1 MRDWLVLRLKPQLEK
16 RAADNVI
23 AQGAEFYFPRALV
36 RVPRTGA
43 LRPAPLFPGYAFARP
58 AGDAWVHLKSTI
70 GVSDVMMSTGER
82 PAHLP
87 SIEIEKLR
95 AREDSDGFIR
105 LTSAQF
111 RPGER
116 VRIADDGGA
125 LADFAGVI
133 DEGTPGRD
141 RVFMLLGILGRQARV
156 AVDVGRV
163 VHD

>member
-1 MRDWLVLRLKPQLEK
+1 MIDWLVLRLKPKLEK
-16 RAADNVI
+16 RAVDNVV

-36 RVPRTGA
+36 RVPRSA
-43 LRPAPLFPGYAFARP
+43 VLRPAPLFPGYAFARP
-58 AGDAWVHLKSTI
+58 AGDAWVYLKSTI
-70 GVSDVMMSTGER
+70 GVADVMMSTGEH
-82 PAHLP
+82 PARLRAA
-87 SIEIEKLR
+87 EIEKLR

-105 LTSAQF
+105 LNTSQF
-111 RPGER
+111 KAGER
-116 VRIADDGGA
+116 VRIADDGGV

-141 RVFMLLGILGRQARV
+141 RVFVLLGILGRQARV